1 MTNQEKRERIAEVKY
16 KLRHGFTEEESM
28 DELEL
33 AMRRY
38 VEQQELIDSSSN
50 VVRLSSRKVKNH
62 RMGGAGESA

>member
-1 MTNQEKRERIAEVKY
+1 MTNQEKRERIAEIKY

-33 AMRRY
+33 AMRQY

-62 RMGGAGESA
+62 RMGGDREAA